1 MDIIMLALPRWDG
14 PYSSTAFSMAKE
26 LARKNRVFYIDNPF
40 TLKDL
45 ASGMNSP
52 QVRRRI
58 RSLMLWKSSIT
69 DFGDNDRQLVCVT
82 PPPALPVNF
91 LPPGFGYDAVSGLN
105 DLVFFR
111 AMQQLMTRF
120 NITDFIF
127 VNVYNPFYGR
137 QFPKWFKPRSFI
149 YYSVDNIA
157 KSAYVNKHG
166 PRLEREMM
174 RRADLTLTT
183 SRELWN
189 QARRLTS
196 NAHYLPNAADIGLFL
211 RKTPINIERPA
222 ELTQVSTPVIVYTG
236 HIDIRLDY
244 DLVRAILARHP
255 DKTLL
260 MVGPHSISKELYDEL
275 KAYPN
280 MLFVG
285 AKRLSEL
292 PAYLYHSH
300 CAIIPFK
307 CDELTM
313 SIYPLKVNEY
323 LAAGLPV
330 VSTSFS
336 EDIRAFGDVVEIGAS
351 EAEFCDKITAMI
363 GNDHEDVRSARI
375 KVASGNNWENRAQRF
390 WEIVERS
397 LATAHLNSMA
407 PIS

>member
-1 MDIIMLALPRWDG
+1 
-14 PYSSTAFSMAKE
+14 
-26 LARKNRVFYIDNPF
+26 
-40 TLKDL
+40 
-45 ASGMNSP
+45 
-52 QVRRRI
+52 
-58 RSLMLWKSSIT
+58 
-69 DFGDNDRQLVCVT
+69 
-82 PPPALPVNF
+82 
-91 LPPGFGYDAVSGLN
+91 
-105 DLVFFR
+105 
-111 AMQQLMTRF
+111 
-120 NITDFIF
+120 
-127 VNVYNPFYGR
+127 
-137 QFPKWFKPRSFI
+137 
-149 YYSVDNIA
+149 
-157 KSAYVNKHG
+157 
-166 PRLEREMM
+166 
-174 RRADLTLTT
+174 
-183 SRELWN
+183 
-189 QARRLTS
+189 
-196 NAHYLPNAADIGLFL
+196 
-211 RKTPINIERPA
+211 
-222 ELTQVSTPVIVYTG
+222 
-236 HIDIRLDY
+236 
-244 DLVRAILARHP
+244 
-255 DKTLL
+255 
-260 MVGPHSISKELYDEL
+260 
-275 KAYPN
+275 